1 MQLTTREH
9 HLDEHELRE
18 TWIRF
23 KTDRDMKARSDLIL
37 HYHPKVVAIAWKIAS
52 RLPVHVDRDDLVS
65 YGLVGLIDAMEKFDL
80 SRKLVFETY
89 AGTRIYGQVMDELR
103 KLDWVPRSVRNAL
116 RDAKRAREALEEELH
131 RPPTAEELAEKLEVS
146 PAELKSTLAEG
157 QWSGM
162 LTLDGVPVADGSAT
176 GSPID
181 YTDRTVDLDGELQID
196 TIKSTLASAVVNMAE
211 REAVILVL
219 YYIEGLKLSQI
230 GSLLGVTESRVC
242 QMHNKAIAD
251 IRLELAA

>member
-1 MQLTTREH
+1 MHLTKRGEH
-9 HLDEHELRE
+9 HLHEDELQE
-18 TWIRF
+18 TWVRF
-23 KTDRDMKARSDLIL
+23 KTDRDMKARSALIL

-52 RLPVHVDRDDLVS
+52 RLPVHVDREDLVS
-65 YGLVGLIDAMEKFDL
+65 YGLVGLIDAIEKFDL

-116 RDAKRAREALEEELH
+116 RDAKRAQESLEEELH
-131 RPPTAEELAEKLEVS
+131 RPPTAEELAERLSVS
-146 PAELKSTLAEG
+146 VDVLKSTLAEG

-162 LTLDGVPVADGSAT
+162 LTLDGAPMADGAGT
-176 GSPID
+176 PID
-181 YTDRTVDLDGELQID
+181 YVDRSIDVDGELQID
-196 TIKSTLASAVVNMAE
+196 GIKSTIASAVVNMAE
-211 REAVILVL
+211 REAVVLAL
-219 YYIEGLKLSQI
+219 YYIEGLNLSEI
-230 GSLLGVTESRVC
+230 GRLLGVTESRVC